1 MKKKV
6 EEGEVTCPLQ
16 QPPAEEAQ
24 MIKAQQKKSAPFG
37 ASKGIKGGQLS
48 KASIWKPF
56 QGPGYEGFHP
66 KGSLEG

>member
-1 MKKKV
+1 
-6 EEGEVTCPLQ
+6 
-16 QPPAEEAQ
+16 

-56 QGPGYEGFHP
+56 QGPSYEGFHP